1 MLMLLSEQVERII
14 SYHQDLPKRIL
25 EVLSRS
31 LGKGSISASCSHTF
45 HIAINT
51 QALPHE
57 IGF

>member
-31 LGKGSISASCSHTF
+31 LGKGSFSASCQPCFFISQYTS
-45 HIAINT
+45 
-51 QALPHE
+51 
-57 IGF
+57 IGNKLFE

>member
-31 LGKGSISASCSHTF
+31 LGKGSFSASCQPCFS
-45 HIAINT
+45 
-51 QALPHE
+51 
-57 IGF
+57 

>member
-31 LGKGSISASCSHTF
+31 LGKGSFSASCQSF
-45 HIAINT
+45 FLSNT
-51 QALPHE
+51 QATE
-57 IGF
+57 YGKG